1 MSTAGKSPSSRLHPE
16 KLDARLFL
24 AAVAVCAVTRPVAL
38 EGFPI
43 YFFTDEAANT
53 VMAAEFVQNG
63 LRDSSGELFPTYF
76 ANSEKLSLSLS
87 VYAQVIPAWL
97 NGTDVLRR
105 FFAPDEPESSPR
117 SRSRRPCGCA
127 SGEAPAYPSGWSR
140 IQSRVHS
147 TPGGRQLCPHA
158 SCSILRS

>member
-1 MSTAGKSPSSRLHPE
+1 MSAAGKSLSSRLRPA

-24 AAVAVCAVTRPVAL
+24 AAVAVCAVTRLVAL
-38 EGFPI
+38 EEFPI

-76 ANSEKLSLSLS
+76 ANNQKLSLSLS
-87 VYAQVIPAWL
+87 VCAQVIPAWL
-97 NGTDVLRR
+97 NGADVLRR
-105 FFAPDEPESSPR
+105 FFAPNEPGSSPR

-127 SGEAPAYPSGWSR
+127 SGEAPACARGWSR
-140 IQSRVHS
+140 VQSRVHS

-158 SCSILRS
+158 SCSTLRS